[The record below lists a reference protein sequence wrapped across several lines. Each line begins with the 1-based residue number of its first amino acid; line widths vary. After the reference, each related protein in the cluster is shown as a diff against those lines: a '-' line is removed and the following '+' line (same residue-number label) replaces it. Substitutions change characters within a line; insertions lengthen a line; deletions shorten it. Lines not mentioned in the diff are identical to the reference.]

1 VEALEEPS
9 MRSTDRLLRHVLVVG
24 GSIAEWNALGEEQWD
39 TRLRELG
46 KAADHVGA
54 WWLTV
59 RPYLPG
65 DGGVARRAAHG
76 DCVITVDPHGT
87 GRQRFVHAV
96 EALIGLR
103 RDVTE
108 AAIAGQINAPA
119 ECDPDLVVVLGPDNR
134 MPPSLMW
141 ELAYSELVYLD
152 VAWAD
157 LHASHLDHALSAF
170 GGRHRRFGGL
180 D

>member
-1 VEALEEPS
+1 
-9 MRSTDRLLRHVLVVG
+9 VLVVG
-24 GSIAEWNALGEEQWD
+24 GSIDEWNDLGTAQWE

-46 KAADHVGA
+46 KSADHVGA
-54 WWLTV
+54 SWLTV

-65 DGGVARRAAHG
+65 PGGVERQATHG

-87 GRQRFVHAV
+87 GRQRFVDAV
-96 EALIGLR
+96 QALVDAGVEV
-103 RDVTE
+103 DE
-108 AAIAGQINAPA
+108 AAIATQINAPA
-119 ECDPDLVVVLGPDNR
+119 QCDPDLVVVLGPMNR

-157 LHASHLDHALSAF
+157 LHASHLDHALSAY